1 MACILNNPS
10 SNLTSLLSL
19 EYKLL
24 NVKLQQLPAWIMKRD
39 FSPSEIV
46 KAFHR
51 GHDAYFDKY
60 IDVKKG
66 GIGGVS
72 MVLAAY
78 ILLNY
83 CVIYKELKHER
94 R

>member
-1 MACILNNPS
+1 MS
-10 SNLTSLLSL
+10 SSSPLSVPLREQRLLD
-19 EYKLL
+19 
-24 NVKLQQLPAWIMKRD
+24 VKLHQLPAWIMKRD
-39 FSPSEIV
+39 FSPSGIV
-46 KAFHR
+46 KAFRR
-51 GHDAYFDKY
+51 GYDAYFNKY

-83 CVIYKELKHER
+83 CAAYKELKHER
-94 R
+94 RRKYH